1 MYSIKNRENLENLN
15 ELITLQS
22 LVKALELQYKVEK
35 QNFQE
40 DMKKIFEPS
49 TKTVKDTSQDITKT
63 TTATSKKKNKA
74 LLNLMEKLLKK

>member
-74 LLNLMEKLLKK
+74 LLNLREKLLKK